1 MKVTAIEKKHYQQ
14 KNILISPYLKDVI
27 KNLKKS
33 DSWKTQLT
41 IANNFISSIDYDEE
55 RIMQLKSDN
64 IETMIN
70 DEANEVIKKPL
81 INLKIDIKRI

>member
-1 MKVTAIEKKHYQQ
+1 
-14 KNILISPYLKDVI
+14 
-27 KNLKKS
+27 
-33 DSWKTQLT
+33 
-41 IANNFISSIDYDEE
+41 
-55 RIMQLKSDN
+55 MQLKSDN